1 MDIAGPSN
9 DPRVDPGVPLG
20 TTPSVSSLPPTG
32 RALQQRFQWLAA
44 LILLLA
50 LTTAAL
56 ALILSIRPAVP
67 GQLGA
72 WLAATS
78 VVLLVSLGVLLVR
91 IRQWLL
97 WPLLRVRLWA
107 SEIRQGDFSSRLQLS
122 DVEAMSGLG
131 EDINRLAEWLE
142 SLAHER
148 EHELQAQRDRL
159 EERAQLANELHD
171 SLAQTLA
178 SLRFQVRVLD
188 DTLRQD
194 NELAVWQE
202 MERIQGSLDEANVEL
217 RELIAHFRAPVSKH
231 GLMPGIRK
239 LLSRFRKETGT
250 EAVLQNQAP
259 DVELGAEEENQ
270 VLRIVQE
277 ALTNARK
284 HSQANMVRVLLSQDN
299 AGRFRVIIEDDGI
312 GFTPGTEDLD
322 TDRHFGLAIMRE
334 RAEAVGAALGVES
347 EPGEGTRVVVELAL
361 KNTVADE
368 LEMKAGVL

>member
-9 DPRVDPGVPLG
+9 DPRADSGVPLG
-20 TTPSVSSLPPTG
+20 TIPSVSSQPPTG

-44 LILLLA
+44 LILFLA
-50 LTTAAL
+50 LTAVAL

-67 GQLGA
+67 GQLGV

-78 VVLLVSLGVLLVR
+78 VALLVSLGVLLVR

-107 SEIRQGDFSSRLQLS
+107 SEIRQGDLSSRLQLS
-122 DVEAMSGLG
+122 DVKAMSGLG

-250 EAVLQNQAP
+250 EAVLQNQAH

-284 HSQANMVRVLLSQDN
+284 HSRANMVRVLLSQDN

-312 GFTPGTEDLD
+312 GFTPEAEDHD
-322 TDRHFGLAIMRE
+322 TDHHFGLAIMRE
-334 RAEAVGAALGVES
+334 RAEALGAALGVES
-347 EPGEGTRVVVELAL
+347 EPGEGTRVIVELAL
-361 KNTVADE
+361 KDTVANE

>member
-122 DVEAMSGLG
+122 DAEAMRGLG

-142 SLAHER
+142 SLVYER

-361 KNTVADE
+361 KDTVADQ

>member
-1 MDIAGPSN
+1 MDIADPSN
-9 DPRVDPGVPLG
+9 DPRADPGVPLG
-20 TTPSVSSLPPTG
+20 ITPSVSSLPPTG

-44 LILLLA
+44 LILFLA

-56 ALILSIRPAVP
+56 ALILSIRPAAP

-122 DVEAMSGLG
+122 DPEAMSGLG

-239 LLSRFRKETGT
+239 LLSRFRKE
-250 EAVLQNQAP
+250 
-259 DVELGAEEENQ
+259 
-270 VLRIVQE
+270 
-277 ALTNARK
+277 
-284 HSQANMVRVLLSQDN
+284 
-299 AGRFRVIIEDDGI
+299 
-312 GFTPGTEDLD
+312 
-322 TDRHFGLAIMRE
+322 
-334 RAEAVGAALGVES
+334 
-347 EPGEGTRVVVELAL
+347 
-361 KNTVADE
+361 
-368 LEMKAGVL
+368 

>member
-20 TTPSVSSLPPTG
+20 ITPSASSLPPTG

-44 LILLLA
+44 LILFLA
-50 LTTAAL
+50 LTTVAL
-56 ALILSIRPAVP
+56 ALILSIRPAAP

-250 EAVLQNQAP
+250 EAVLQNQAS

-361 KNTVADE
+361 KDTVADE

>member
-9 DPRVDPGVPLG
+9 DPRADPRVPLG
-20 TTPSVSSLPPTG
+20 VTPSVSSLPPTG
-32 RALQQRFQWLAA
+32 RALQQRFQWFAA
-44 LILLLA
+44 LILFLA
-50 LTTAAL
+50 LTTVAL
-56 ALILSIRPAVP
+56 ALILSIRPAAP

-72 WLAATS
+72 WLATTS

-217 RELIAHFRAPVSKH
+217 RELIAHFRTPASKH

-250 EAVLQNQAP
+250 AAVLQNQAP
-259 DVELGAEEENQ
+259 DVELGVEEENQ

-312 GFTPGTEDLD
+312 GFIPEAEDRD

-347 EPGEGTRVVVELAL
+347 EPGEGARVVVELAL
-361 KNTVADE
+361 KSTVADK

>member
-9 DPRVDPGVPLG
+9 DPRADPGVPLG
-20 TTPSVSSLPPTG
+20 ITPSASSLPPTG

-44 LILLLA
+44 LILFLA

-56 ALILSIRPAVP
+56 ALILSIRPAAP

-122 DVEAMSGLG
+122 DAEAMSGLG

-142 SLAHER
+142 SLVHER

-250 EAVLQNQAP
+250 EAVLQNQAH

-284 HSQANMVRVLLSQDN
+284 HSRANMVRVLLSQDN

-312 GFTPGTEDLD
+312 GFTPEAEDHD

-361 KNTVADE
+361 KDTVADQ

>member
-1 MDIAGPSN
+1 
-9 DPRVDPGVPLG
+9 
-20 TTPSVSSLPPTG
+20 
-32 RALQQRFQWLAA
+32 
-44 LILLLA
+44 
-50 LTTAAL
+50 
-56 ALILSIRPAVP
+56 
-67 GQLGA
+67 
-72 WLAATS
+72 
-78 VVLLVSLGVLLVR
+78 
-91 IRQWLL
+91 
-97 WPLLRVRLWA
+97 
-107 SEIRQGDFSSRLQLS
+107 
-122 DVEAMSGLG
+122 MSGLG

-194 NELAVWQE
+194 NESAVWQE

-284 HSQANMVRVLLSQDN
+284 HSRANMVRVLLSEDN

-312 GFTPGTEDLD
+312 GFTPGAEDRD

-347 EPGEGTRVVVELAL
+347 EPGEGTRVVVELSL
-361 KNTVADE
+361 KDTVADG
-368 LEMKAGVL
+368 LETKAGVL